1 MVVTLPPLFKITAH
15 EFSQGEG
22 VEQAKGH
29 ILLLATT
36 DLEQATKGVRD
47 STDHT
52 GRGEHRDT
60 HYHKDTKGKKGR
72 KGKNIYN

>member
-1 MVVTLPPLFKITAH
+1 MHCHPFLKTLLRSAH

-29 ILLLATT
+29 VLLLTT
-36 DLEQATKGVRD
+36 ADLEQATKGVRD

-52 GRGEHRDT
+52 GRGEHRNT
-60 HYHKDTKGKKGR
+60 YYHTDTKGKKG
-72 KGKNIYN
+72 KNINN